1 MSCIS
6 KTISGLAHDC
16 SSNIGGISKVWITG
30 YKEGAATLEADVIN
44 GFNEAVTLESWKPFA
59 FRKGAAS
66 MTKTANI
73 DDANGINYITT
84 ELVINFSRMETTK
97 RIEMQALLL
106 DEVMV
111 IVKDNNGVY
120 WFLGYD
126 EPVKASAGGGQTGQ
140 AKTDANQYTITLK
153 DESHELPYE
162 VSKTFGETLTQ
173 EITKAPGNGPGK

>member
-16 SSNIGGISKVWITG
+16 SSNIGGISKIWITG
-30 YKEGAATLEADVIN
+30 YKEGAATIESDVIT

-111 IVKDNNGVY
+111 IVKDSNGVY

-126 EPVKASAGGGQTGQ
+126 EPVTASGGGGQTGQ

-162 VSKTFGETLTQ
+162 VSKSFGETLTKD
-173 EITKAPGNGPGK
+173 IGK

>member
-1 MSCIS
+1 
-6 KTISGLAHDC
+6 
-16 SSNIGGISKVWITG
+16 
-30 YKEGAATLEADVIN
+30 
-44 GFNEAVTLESWKPFA
+44 
-59 FRKGAAS
+59 

-73 DDANGINYITT
+73 DAANGINYITT

-111 IVKDNNGVY
+111 IVKDSNGVY

-126 EPVKASAGGGQTGQ
+126 EPVTATAGGGQTGQ
-140 AKTDANQYTITLK
+140 AKTDANQYTITLT

-162 VSKTFGETLTQ
+162 VSKSFGETLTK
-173 EITKAPGNGPGK
+173 ELIKGSGKQVSES